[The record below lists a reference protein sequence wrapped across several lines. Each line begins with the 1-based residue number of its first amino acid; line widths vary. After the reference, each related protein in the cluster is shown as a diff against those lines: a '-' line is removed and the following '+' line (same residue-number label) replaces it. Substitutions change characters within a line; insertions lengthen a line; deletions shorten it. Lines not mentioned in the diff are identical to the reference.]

1 MLFNIQLQGEAIN
14 TVLKHL
20 DLGSHGEVRRV
31 FDDILGQVQKQE
43 AAANAA
49 PAPEDIQSAGLSD

>member
-20 DLGSHGEVRRV
+20 DLGSHNEVRRV
-31 FDDILGQVQKQE
+31 FDDILNQVKVQE
-43 AAANAA
+43 AAVAA
-49 PAPEDIQSAGLSD
+49 PVQEDIPVAGLSD